1 MQRKPRNSGNYRTC
15 ECNQTYLNQDSL
27 CRNFKRAH
35 ALRDRD
41 ETHIPQC
48 EKKDAHALYEKGHM
62 ENAERSTRSNTQH
75 ARRHAVYEEEMHPH
89 SSYTMHPHSSLITCI
104 SLSSSS
110 SLAGVLVQILL
121 VKTYA
126 LLEAKAPANASFLLL
141 CPLFNFKSEVCLS
154 HLSANYRLGQ
164 DVMNMFTC
172 MKVCGEERADDGLS
186 LALWMQVCGEE
197 RADDA
202 RGERKGTAQKGAP
215 RGFRAAGKR
224 TSSQGSA
231 QKGAPRQVAS
241 TRPACR
247 SMTPSSEE
255 STCLQRAGA

>member
-41 ETHIPQC
+41 ETHTPQC
-48 EKKDAHALYEKGHM
+48 EKKDAHALYERGHM
-62 ENAERSTRSNTQH
+62 ENGERSTRSNTQH

-89 SSYTMHPHSSLITCI
+89 SSYNMHPHSSLITCI

-172 MKVCGEERADDGLS
+172 MKVCGEERADD
-186 LALWMQVCGEE
+186 
-197 RADDA
+197 A

-241 TRPACR
+241 TRSACR
-247 SMTPSSEE
+247 SMTP
-255 STCLQRAGA
+255 